1 MHSCRT
7 VHLLSFVLIIFAA
20 YGPIVFIVLI
30 IPAMWFLDR
39 FGLQLTVVISAWVLA
54 IGSTIRCFVPDG
66 DSRWIVLFHVGHI
79 MIAFV
84 GLAIMMCPPRL
95 SSVWFPPKQRA
106 FATAVTTL
114 AESVGITI
122 AFLALPYITQR
133 YSIHTMLYIQAE
145 MSICVAALATIY
157 FPPKPSTPPSPTA
170 DQERVP
176 FLHSMKL
183 LLTNVPFLFLA
194 ISGGISTGSNM

>member
-1 MHSCRT
+1 
-7 VHLLSFVLIIFAA
+7 
-20 YGPIVFIVLI
+20 
-30 IPAMWFLDR
+30 MWFLDR
-39 FGLQLTVVISAWVLA
+39 FGLQLTVVTSAWVLA

-66 DSRWIVLFHVGHI
+66 HSWWIILFHIGHI
-79 MIAFV
+79 MVAFV

-114 AESVGITI
+114 AESMGITI
-122 AFLALPYITQR
+122 AFLALPYITQQ
-133 YSIHTMLYIQAE
+133 YSIHTMLYVQAE
-145 MSICVAALATIY
+145 MSIFVAALATIY

-170 DQERVP
+170 GQDRVP
-176 FLHSMKL
+176 FLQSMKL

-194 ISGGISTGSNM
+194 LSGGISTGSNM